1 MNSPLLQRVGARLLR
16 SSRWQKRAIMLVAD
30 ALALPV
36 LLWMA
41 FALRFSSFLVPVEPL
56 WLIAACALVPVGF
69 LYACG
74 FYRSIVRYQGTEAVW
89 SVLFGMSGA
98 VVTLAAMVYMT
109 NAWLPRSILMIFWVL
124 AVLYLGISRTL
135 ARRFLLNAMANN
147 PNREPVA
154 VFGAGSAGAQLV
166 RALQAGR
173 ELQPVMVVDD
183 SRSKQGTL
191 LSGVEVGD
199 RDRLRQ
205 LVAAGRVRS
214 VLLAMPSLPRH
225 RRMALVTWLETLDVR
240 VQTVPTFADIATGKA
255 RLDEIKDVAIED
267 LLGRDPVPPR
277 EDLLSYCIRDKSVL
291 VTGAGGSIGSELC
304 RQILLIGPRR
314 LILFEQSE
322 VALYDIERELRD
334 KLKLA
339 GRHIELIPALGSVV
353 NRGHVRRLCEA
364 HGVDT
369 LYHAAAYKHVPMIED
384 NPVAGLRNN
393 VLGTLEAAEG
403 AEAAGVKHF
412 ILISTDKAVR
422 PTNVMGATKRFAE
435 LLLQGMAA
443 RGSATVF
450 SMVRFGN
457 VLGSSGSVMPLFRDQ
472 ITRGGPVT
480 VTHPDVIRYF
490 MTIPEAAQLVIQ
502 AGAMAR
508 GGEVFVLDMGEP
520 VRILDL
526 AHAMVHLMGFTVR
539 DETHPDGDIEIV
551 FSGLRPGEKL
561 YEELLIGERAS
572 GTRHAMIM
580 QASEEML
587 GMEQLQA
594 ALEAFRTA
602 LESGDGE
609 AIKAL
614 LREHV
619 CGYRCAPPVAAGPR
633 PAPSDDK
640 IAAGPLH

>member
-56 WLIAACALVPVGF
+56 WLIAASALVPLGF

-124 AVLYLGISRTL
+124 AVLYLGVSRTL

-457 VLGSSGSVMPLFRDQ
+457 VLGSSGSVVPLFRDQ

-526 AHAMVHLMGFTVR
+526 AHAMVHLMGLTVR
-539 DETHPDGDIEIV
+539 DEHHPDGDIEIV

-561 YEELLIGERAS
+561 YEELLIGECAS
-572 GTRHAMIM
+572 GTRHEMIM

-587 GMEQLQA
+587 GMEQLLA
-594 ALEAFRTA
+594 ALDAFRAA

-609 AIKAL
+609 AVKAL

-619 CGYRCAPPVAAGPR
+619 CGYRCAPPALVGPR
-633 PAPSDDK
+633 PATADDK

>member
-124 AVLYLGISRTL
+124 AVLYLGVSRTL

-457 VLGSSGSVMPLFRDQ
+457 VLGSSGSVVPLFRDQ

-526 AHAMVHLMGFTVR
+526 AHAMVHLMGLTVR
-539 DETHPDGDIEIV
+539 DEHHPDGDIEIV

-561 YEELLIGERAS
+561 YEELLIGECAS
-572 GTRHAMIM
+572 GTRHEMIM

-594 ALEAFRTA
+594 ALDAFRAA

-609 AIKAL
+609 AVKAL

-619 CGYRCAPPVAAGPR
+619 CGYRCAPPALVGPR
-633 PAPSDDK
+633 PATADDK

>member
-16 SSRWQKRAIMLVAD
+16 SARWQKRAIMLVAD

-56 WLIAACALVPVGF
+56 WLIAACALVPLGF

-109 NAWLPRSILMIFWVL
+109 NAWLPRSILVIFWVL

-135 ARRFLLNAMANN
+135 ARRFLLNAMADN

-457 VLGSSGSVMPLFRDQ
+457 VLGSSGSVVPLFRDQ

-526 AHAMVHLMGFTVR
+526 AHAMVHLMGLTVR
-539 DETHPDGDIEIV
+539 DEHHPDGDIEIV

-561 YEELLIGERAS
+561 YEELLIGECAS
-572 GTRHAMIM
+572 GTRHEMIM

-587 GMEQLQA
+587 GMEQLRA
-594 ALEAFRTA
+594 ALDAFRGA
-602 LESGDGE
+602 LERGDGE
-609 AIKAL
+609 AVKAL

-619 CGYRCAPPVAAGPR
+619 CGYRCAPPALVGPR
-633 PAPSDDK
+633 PAAADDTVT
-640 IAAGPLH
+640 ARPLH